1 MNRDRGDIMAVSKSK
16 NDDSKTWAFLGVFL
30 TVIGFIIVLLTRK
43 EDEYAMYYA
52 KHGLILFVG
61 WVLFSL
67 LGRIPVVGWY
77 FYIVGGIALLILWV
91 MAFIGALS
99 GEKKRF
105 LVLTDL
111 AEKIN
116 L

>member
-1 MNRDRGDIMAVSKSK
+1 MVVSKHKS
-16 NDDSKTWAFLGVFL
+16 DDSKTWAFLGVFL

-43 EDEYAMYYA
+43 DDQYAMYYA
-52 KHGLILFVG
+52 KHGLILFIG
-61 WVLFSL
+61 WIVFSL
-67 LGRIPVVGWY
+67 LARIPVLGWVIY
-77 FYIVGGIALLILWV
+77 VVGGVALLILWV